1 VKVEQHA
8 AGMLVES
15 REREIERERGGAGG
29 AVANPVPCACWMLV
43 AAAYFVFPLGFGV
56 EVCARRSCA

>member
-15 REREIERERGGAGG
+15 RERERERERGGAGG
-29 AVANPVPCACWMLV
+29 AVAHPVRCACWMLV
-43 AAAYFVFPLGFGV
+43 AAAYLGFPLGFGV
-56 EVCARRSCA
+56 EGCARRSCA